1 MNGTEELIA
10 TALRDIAEE
19 ASGPR
24 PLADVAW
31 RAGRRRRLAGVVSAA
46 STVATAI
53 AIAVVLLPGHAVGT
67 PGATV
72 RGLAPESA
80 PRQHQQTSGRL
91 RWPLELRQVTAV
103 SDKPCPRH
111 SAGLPGVSEPG
122 LKAPSECFSLRR
134 TKLTIT
140 IVRSATVRLS
150 ATADQYAVVLGLAG
164 SDASRLGALSMAI
177 YNTRPPWPG
186 NELAFVVNGRVVSVP
201 VIAGPLTTGSLTIN
215 CATHA
220 SAEYLLTHL

>member
-1 MNGTEELIA
+1 MNRTDELIA

-31 RAGRRRRLAGVVSAA
+31 RAGRRRRLAGIVSAA
-46 STVATAI
+46 STVAAAI

-72 RGLAPESA
+72 RGLAPESSS
-80 PRQHQQTSGRL
+80 RQHQQASGRL

-103 SDKPCPRH
+103 SDKPCPPH

-122 LKAPSECFSLRR
+122 LKAASECFSLRR
-134 TKLTIT
+134 TELTIT
-140 IVRSATVRLS
+140 AVRSATVRLS
-150 ATADQYAVVLGLAG
+150 ATADQYEVVLGLAR
-164 SDASRLGALSMAI
+164 SDASRLGALTTAI
-177 YNTRPPWPG
+177 VNTRPPWPG
-186 NELAFVVNGRVVSVP
+186 EELAFVVNGRVVSAP
-201 VIAGPLTTGSLTIN
+201 VVDGPITTGSLTIN
-215 CATHA
+215 CATQA
-220 SAEYLLTHL
+220 SAEYLLAHL